1 MGVLVD
7 YFAASPQ
14 ELAKLKLKYGP
25 APAGWPHVDCKGWL
39 DGLDALAAELTG
51 RDQSVFGDSE
61 QVFGDEESGLTRV
74 AHEVVMALAGVDDAR
89 LRSYA
94 SDELLESWEVARYT
108 ALRDLA
114 CSAVESGRDVYCWV
128 SL

>member
-1 MGVLVD
+1 MGILVD

-25 APAGWPHVDCKGWL
+25 ASAGWPHVDCKGWL

-51 RDQSVFGDSE
+51 RDLSEFGDGERVFG
-61 QVFGDEESGLTRV
+61 GEESGLTRV
-74 AHEVVMALAGVDDAR
+74 AGEVVMALAGVDDAR
-89 LRSYA
+89 LQSYA
-94 SDELLESWEVARYT
+94 DDELLEDWEVARYT

-114 CSAVESGRDVYCWV
+114 RSAMESGRDVYCWV